1 LPYVLRFEELI
12 FVLPEILM
20 LLNYFLTVLALVFS
34 FTGTVFMLDGALS
47 VYLDIPSIL
56 IMVLFP
62 FVYQCLL
69 FGISTAKNAFTAGF
83 RKDATLEQL
92 TKAQLFF
99 KSYSKVIWI
108 TSLTAVLIGIVA
120 LLTYLEDHA
129 KFGPSLALVFLSIL
143 YGGLIH
149 LVIIIPNSVFLKKR
163 LLEINMDI

>member
-1 LPYVLRFEELI
+1 
-12 FVLPEILM
+12 M
-20 LLNYFLTVLALVFS
+20 LLNYFLAVLVLIFS
-34 FTGTVFMLDGALS
+34 FAGTVFMLVGTLS

-56 IMVLFP
+56 IMVFFP

-69 FGISTAKNAFTAGF
+69 FGISAAKNAFTAGF

-108 TSLTAVLIGIVA
+108 TSLAAALIGTIA
-120 LLTYLEDHA
+120 LLAYLEDHT

-163 LLEINMDI
+163 LIELNMDI